1 MRQLFTRYFLF
12 ILAIPFCGNLI
23 FPIGLVANPYT
34 SLLNHSIP
42 TNTPFQQSERIITGK
57 VIDGEGG
64 SVLPGVTVLIKG
76 TSTGAVTDT
85 DGNFRLTLVQDT
97 ATLIFS
103 FIGYATQEI
112 QVTDQT
118 TLNIELL
125 PSVTTVEEVVVV
137 GYGTKKKSNLT
148 GAVDDINIDEE
159 IGQRPVANL
168 PQMLQG
174 AVPNLNVST
183 TGSGGEPGAANN
195 LNIRGI
201 GTITGDGGSPYI
213 LLDGIPITV
222 SQLNSIN
229 PSDVESVSVLKDA
242 ASAAIY
248 GSRGAYGVILITTK
262 KGNPGDVQVELSSNL
277 AYASPTVLPEMAN
290 SLDFANAY
298 NQAVINGGSQ
308 PMFTEEE
315 IQDIIDFQNGLI
327 PNETEPNETGTNW
340 RYWEDGYANYDWF
353 DVMYKDWAPRQQH
366 RLSVSGGS
374 DNTTFYLSGNY
385 FEQLGN
391 LEFGNDEYDRLNF
404 TANLKNQATDWLSF
418 DISAKYAREDQ
429 VIPSG
434 GFGGYDKNIMY
445 HQISRLWPVVP
456 KYGPDGQ
463 IVNADILRIERS
475 GDTRTI
481 TNNTILQA
489 NANIE
494 PIKGWVTRVSY
505 NWNLTNQ
512 NVERIRL
519 INLQERP
526 DGTSVNVGYNPDQI
540 YRSFDERTNQLL
552 YITST
557 YDASIGDHTFGGLAG
572 YEQRLQKTTFLG
584 GSRSEFITP
593 NLPTVSTSVGEERA
607 FDALS
612 QFSTQ
617 GVFGRL
623 NYSFKDKYLI
633 ELNARYDGSSFFREG
648 KRWGFFPSASVGYNI
663 ARESFWEPI
672 VNTVG
677 LFKLRA
683 SWGQLGNHDPA
694 LAGLY
699 QELLPSGNSS
709 WLIDGSRPAVIGAPG
724 LISPSLTWET
734 VTSLNFGLDAAFF
747 NNRLEM
753 NFDWYDRTTSDMIGP
768 AEALPELL
776 GTAAPRENNAE
787 LRTRGWEIVLR
798 WRGEIGEL
806 GYTISANLSDNVTTV
821 EKYNNPTNI
830 LSTFREGQELG
841 EIWGY
846 ETVGYFESDA
856 AAAEAPDQSF
866 LFSRWTAGDIQYADL
881 NSDGVIDIGENTADN
896 PGDLRIIGNNLP
908 RYAYGFNLGAN
919 WKALALN
926 VFLQGV
932 ARRDYMFSTSTNLF
946 WGFRGNQWQNTITEV
961 HLDYWTP
968 DNTDAYFPK
977 PYMTG
982 EHVKNT
988 RSQTKY
994 LQDASYL
1001 RLKNIQLTY
1010 TIPTTFAQRIG
1021 LSILQL
1027 YFSGENL
1034 ATITDLSDNFD
1045 PEALGGA
1052 WGAGKIYPLQR
1063 VLSLGINAG
1072 L

>member
-489 NANIE
+489 NAN
-494 PIKGWVTRVSY
+494 K
-505 NWNLTNQ
+505 
-512 NVERIRL
+512 
-519 INLQERP
+519 
-526 DGTSVNVGYNPDQI
+526 
-540 YRSFDERTNQLL
+540 
-552 YITST
+552 
-557 YDASIGDHTFGGLAG
+557 IG
-572 YEQRLQKTTFLG
+572 
-584 GSRSEFITP
+584 
-593 NLPTVSTSVGEERA
+593 RA
-607 FDALS
+607 
-612 QFSTQ
+612 
-617 GVFGRL
+617 
-623 NYSFKDKYLI
+623 
-633 ELNARYDGSSFFREG
+633 
-648 KRWGFFPSASVGYNI
+648 
-663 ARESFWEPI
+663 
-672 VNTVG
+672 
-677 LFKLRA
+677 
-683 SWGQLGNHDPA
+683 
-694 LAGLY
+694 
-699 QELLPSGNSS
+699 
-709 WLIDGSRPAVIGAPG
+709 
-724 LISPSLTWET
+724 
-734 VTSLNFGLDAAFF
+734 
-747 NNRLEM
+747 
-753 NFDWYDRTTSDMIGP
+753 
-768 AEALPELL
+768 
-776 GTAAPRENNAE
+776 
-787 LRTRGWEIVLR
+787 
-798 WRGEIGEL
+798 
-806 GYTISANLSDNVTTV
+806 
-821 EKYNNPTNI
+821 
-830 LSTFREGQELG
+830 
-841 EIWGY
+841 
-846 ETVGYFESDA
+846 
-856 AAAEAPDQSF
+856 
-866 LFSRWTAGDIQYADL
+866 
-881 NSDGVIDIGENTADN
+881 
-896 PGDLRIIGNNLP
+896 
-908 RYAYGFNLGAN
+908 
-919 WKALALN
+919 
-926 VFLQGV
+926 
-932 ARRDYMFSTSTNLF
+932 
-946 WGFRGNQWQNTITEV
+946 
-961 HLDYWTP
+961 
-968 DNTDAYFPK
+968 
-977 PYMTG
+977 
-982 EHVKNT
+982 HV
-988 RSQTKY
+988 
-994 LQDASYL
+994 
-1001 RLKNIQLTY
+1001 
-1010 TIPTTFAQRIG
+1010 
-1021 LSILQL
+1021 
-1027 YFSGENL
+1027 
-1034 ATITDLSDNFD
+1034 
-1045 PEALGGA
+1045 
-1052 WGAGKIYPLQR
+1052 
-1063 VLSLGINAG
+1063 
-1072 L
+1072 